1 MQNTSKARPN
11 NTIRRSL
18 LAMLISMVGLGMTPD
33 VSLAQN
39 NYPNRPIRLI
49 APFVPGGVADT
60 SARLIADALSK
71 RLSQQV
77 IVENKPGASGN
88 IGSAFVANAEPDGY
102 TMLLGFDG
110 TLVINPHVF
119 ANMPFDSVKDF
130 APIGKIGDA
139 ATILV
144 ANPKV
149 PVKTL
154 ADVIN
159 MSKSSPN
166 GLEFGTS
173 GVGGTPHIAG
183 ERLNMVTGAK
193 LVHVPYKGG
202 GQALIDV
209 QGGTIPLV
217 YTAVASA
224 YQLIQ
229 NGSVIPIA
237 VSTAERVPS
246 LPNVPT
252 FVESGVPGF
261 VVSSWVGLLFPAKT
275 ARPIVEF
282 MNKELNAALA
292 DATVK
297 AKLEKL
303 GIIPVIG
310 TPEQFGKVI
319 KDELAQNGEVVKAAN
334 IKLE

>member
-1 MQNTSKARPN
+1 MTQINKQKRAAL
-11 NTIRRSL
+11 RSL
-18 LAMLISMVGLGMTPD
+18 IVALSSVACLGAA
-33 VSLAQN
+33 SLGHAQTS
-39 NYPNRPIRLI
+39 YPNRAIRLI
-49 APFVPGGVADT
+49 VPFVPGGVADT
-60 SARLIADALSK
+60 GGRLIADALSK
-71 RLSQQV
+71 RTNQQI

-88 IGSAFVANAEPDGY
+88 IGTTLVANAEPDGY
-102 TMLLGFDG
+102 TILLGFDG

-119 ANMPFDSVKDF
+119 AKMTFDSVKDF

-154 ADVIN
+154 MDVIN
-159 MSKSSPN
+159 LSKTSPN

-173 GVGGTPHIAG
+173 GIGGTPHLAG
-183 ERLNMVTGAK
+183 ERLNQITGSK

-217 YTAVASA
+217 YTAVAGA
-224 YQLIQ
+224 YQHIQ
-229 NGSVIPIA
+229 NGTIIAIA
-237 VSTAERVPS
+237 VSSAERVPS

-261 VVSSWVGLLFPAKT
+261 VVDSWIGLLAPAKT
-275 ARPIVEF
+275 PRPIVDYL
-282 MNKELNAALA
+282 NKELNAALA
-292 DATVK
+292 DPEVK

-310 TPEQFGKVI
+310 SPEQFGKVI
-319 KDELAQNGEVVKAAN
+319 KDELQQNGAIVKAAN

>member
-1 MQNTSKARPN
+1 MN
-11 NTIRRSL
+11 
-18 LAMLISMVGLGMTPD
+18 MTPINKHKRGALRNLIIALSS
-33 VSLAQN
+33 VACLGAASLGHAQTS
-39 NYPNRPIRLI
+39 YPNRAIRLI
-49 APFVPGGVADT
+49 VPFVPGGVADT
-60 SARLIADALSK
+60 GGRLIADALSK
-71 RLSQQV
+71 RTNQQI

-88 IGSAFVANAEPDGY
+88 IGTTLVANAEPDGY
-102 TMLLGFDG
+102 TILLGFDG

-119 ANMPFDSVKDF
+119 AKMTFDSVKDF

-154 ADVIN
+154 MDVIN
-159 MSKSSPN
+159 LSKTSPN

-173 GVGGTPHIAG
+173 GIGGTPHLAG
-183 ERLNMVTGAK
+183 ERLNQITGSK

-217 YTAVASA
+217 YTAVAGA
-224 YQLIQ
+224 YQHIQ
-229 NGSVIPIA
+229 NGTIIAIA
-237 VSTAERVPS
+237 VSSAERVPS

-261 VVSSWVGLLFPAKT
+261 VVDSWIGLLAPAKT
-275 ARPIVEF
+275 PQPIVNYL
-282 MNKELNAALA
+282 NKELNAALS
-292 DATVK
+292 DPEVK

-310 TPEQFGKVI
+310 SPEQFGKVI
-319 KDELAQNGEVVKAAN
+319 KDELQQNGAIVKAAN

>member
-1 MQNTSKARPN
+1 MTQINKQKRAAL
-11 NTIRRSL
+11 RSL
-18 LAMLISMVGLGMTPD
+18 IVALSSVACLGAA
-33 VSLAQN
+33 SLGHAQTS
-39 NYPNRPIRLI
+39 YPNRAIRLI
-49 APFVPGGVADT
+49 VPFVPGGVADT
-60 SARLIADALSK
+60 GGRLIADALSK
-71 RLSQQV
+71 RTNQQI

-88 IGSAFVANAEPDGY
+88 IGTTLVANAEPDGY
-102 TMLLGFDG
+102 TILLGFDG

-119 ANMPFDSVKDF
+119 AKMTFDSVKDF

-154 ADVIN
+154 MDVIN
-159 MSKSSPN
+159 LSKTSPN

-173 GVGGTPHIAG
+173 GIGGTPHLAG
-183 ERLNMVTGAK
+183 ERLNQITGSK

-217 YTAVASA
+217 YTAVAGA
-224 YQLIQ
+224 YLHIQ
-229 NGSVIPIA
+229 NGTIIAIA
-237 VSTAERVPS
+237 VSSAERVPS

-261 VVSSWVGLLFPAKT
+261 VVDSWIGLLAPAKT
-275 ARPIVEF
+275 PRPIVDYL
-282 MNKELNAALA
+282 NKELNAALA
-292 DATVK
+292 DPEVK

-310 TPEQFGKVI
+310 SPEQFGKVI
-319 KDELAQNGEVVKAAN
+319 KDELQQNGAIVKAAN

>member
-1 MQNTSKARPN
+1 MTQINKQKRAAL
-11 NTIRRSL
+11 RSL
-18 LAMLISMVGLGMTPD
+18 IVALSSVACLGAA
-33 VSLAQN
+33 SLGHAQTS
-39 NYPNRPIRLI
+39 YPNRAIRLI
-49 APFVPGGVADT
+49 VPFVPGGVADT
-60 SARLIADALSK
+60 GGRLIADALSK
-71 RLSQQV
+71 RTNQQI

-88 IGSAFVANAEPDGY
+88 IGTTLVANAEPDGY
-102 TMLLGFDG
+102 TILLGFDG

-119 ANMPFDSVKDF
+119 AKMTFDSVKDF

-154 ADVIN
+154 MDVIN
-159 MSKSSPN
+159 LSKTSPN

-173 GVGGTPHIAG
+173 GIGGTPHLAG
-183 ERLNMVTGAK
+183 ERLNQITGSK

-217 YTAVASA
+217 YTAVAGA
-224 YQLIQ
+224 YQHIQ
-229 NGSVIPIA
+229 NGTIIAIA
-237 VSTAERVPS
+237 VSSAERVPS

-261 VVSSWVGLLFPAKT
+261 VVDSWIGLLAPAKT
-275 ARPIVEF
+275 PQPIVNYL
-282 MNKELNAALA
+282 NKELNAALS
-292 DATVK
+292 DPEVK

-310 TPEQFGKVI
+310 SPEQFGKVI
-319 KDELAQNGEVVKAAN
+319 KDELQQNGAIVKAAN

>member
-1 MQNTSKARPN
+1 MTQIHKQKRAAL
-11 NTIRRSL
+11 RSL
-18 LAMLISMVGLGMTPD
+18 IVALSSVACLGAA
-33 VSLAQN
+33 SLGHAQTS
-39 NYPNRPIRLI
+39 YPNRAIRLI
-49 APFVPGGVADT
+49 VPFVPGGVADT
-60 SARLIADALSK
+60 GGRLIADALSK
-71 RLSQQV
+71 RTNQQI

-88 IGSAFVANAEPDGY
+88 IGTTLVANAEPDGY
-102 TMLLGFDG
+102 TILLGFDG

-119 ANMPFDSVKDF
+119 AKMTFDSVKDF

-154 ADVIN
+154 MDVIN
-159 MSKSSPN
+159 LSKTSPN

-173 GVGGTPHIAG
+173 GIGGTPHLAG
-183 ERLNMVTGAK
+183 ERLNQITGSK

-217 YTAVASA
+217 YTAVAGA
-224 YQLIQ
+224 YQHIQ
-229 NGSVIPIA
+229 NGTIIAIA
-237 VSTAERVPS
+237 VSSAERVPS

-261 VVSSWVGLLFPAKT
+261 VVDSWIGLLAPAKT
-275 ARPIVEF
+275 PRPIVDYL
-282 MNKELNAALA
+282 NKELNAALA
-292 DATVK
+292 DPEVK

-310 TPEQFGKVI
+310 SPEQFGKVI
-319 KDELAQNGEVVKAAN
+319 KDELQQNGAIVKAAN

>member
-1 MQNTSKARPN
+1 MTQINKQKRAAL
-11 NTIRRSL
+11 RSL
-18 LAMLISMVGLGMTPD
+18 IVALSSVACLGAA
-33 VSLAQN
+33 SLGHAQTS
-39 NYPNRPIRLI
+39 YPNRAIRLI
-49 APFVPGGVADT
+49 VPFVPGGVADT
-60 SARLIADALSK
+60 GGRLIADALSK
-71 RLSQQV
+71 RTNQQI

-88 IGSAFVANAEPDGY
+88 IGTTLVANAESDGY
-102 TMLLGFDG
+102 TILLGFDG

-119 ANMPFDSVKDF
+119 AKMTFDSVKDF

-154 ADVIN
+154 MDVIN
-159 MSKSSPN
+159 LSKTSPN

-173 GVGGTPHIAG
+173 GIGGTPHLAG
-183 ERLNMVTGAK
+183 ERLNQITGSK

-217 YTAVASA
+217 YTAVAGA
-224 YQLIQ
+224 YQHIQ
-229 NGSVIPIA
+229 NGTIIAIA
-237 VSTAERVPS
+237 VSSAERVPS

-261 VVSSWVGLLFPAKT
+261 VVDSWIGLLAPAKT
-275 ARPIVEF
+275 PRPIVDYL
-282 MNKELNAALA
+282 NKELNAALA
-292 DATVK
+292 DPEVK

-310 TPEQFGKVI
+310 SPEQFGKVI
-319 KDELAQNGEVVKAAN
+319 KDELQQNGAIVKAAN

>member
-1 MQNTSKARPN
+1 MTQINKQKRAAL
-11 NTIRRSL
+11 RSL
-18 LAMLISMVGLGMTPD
+18 IVALSSVACLGAA
-33 VSLAQN
+33 SLGHAQTR
-39 NYPNRPIRLI
+39 YPNRAIRLI
-49 APFVPGGVADT
+49 VPFVPGGVADT
-60 SARLIADALSK
+60 GGRLIADALSK
-71 RLSQQV
+71 RTNQQI

-88 IGSAFVANAEPDGY
+88 IGTTLVANAEPDGY
-102 TMLLGFDG
+102 TILLGFDG

-119 ANMPFDSVKDF
+119 AKMTFDSVKDF

-154 ADVIN
+154 MDVIN
-159 MSKSSPN
+159 LSKTSPN

-173 GVGGTPHIAG
+173 GIGGTPHLAG
-183 ERLNMVTGAK
+183 ERLNQITGSK

-217 YTAVASA
+217 YTAVAGA
-224 YQLIQ
+224 YQHIQ
-229 NGSVIPIA
+229 NGTIIAIA
-237 VSTAERVPS
+237 VSSAERVPS

-261 VVSSWVGLLFPAKT
+261 VVDSWIGLLAPAKT
-275 ARPIVEF
+275 PRPIVDYL
-282 MNKELNAALA
+282 NKELNAALA
-292 DATVK
+292 DPEVK

-310 TPEQFGKVI
+310 SPEQFGKVI
-319 KDELAQNGEVVKAAN
+319 KDELQQNGAIVKAAN